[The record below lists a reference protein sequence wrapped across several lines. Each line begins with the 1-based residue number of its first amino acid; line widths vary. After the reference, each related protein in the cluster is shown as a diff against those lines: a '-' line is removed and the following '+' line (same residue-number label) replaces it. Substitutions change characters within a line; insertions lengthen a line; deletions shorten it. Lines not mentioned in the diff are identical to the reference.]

1 MKKAIYIALLVTCVI
16 GLSSCR
22 GSSGQK
28 AVKLAKEYLGKTVSG
43 AKKSHLERYA
53 DDVARVKFT
62 KVSCASCAGTGYVGY
77 PLVTT
82 VMVMGGFIR
91 YKGDSE
97 VFL

>member
-1 MKKAIYIALLVTCVI
+1 MKKVIYITLLVSCVI

-22 GSSGQK
+22 GSNGQK
-28 AVKLAKEYLGKTVSG
+28 AVKFAKEYLGKTVSG

-77 PLVTT
+77 STCDNCDGDGWVYK
-82 VMVMGGFIR
+82 VERR
-91 YKGDSE
+91 Y
-97 VFL
+97 

>member
-1 MKKAIYIALLVTCVI
+1 MKIVIYITLLVTCVI

-77 PLVTT
+77 STCDNCDGDGWVYK
-82 VMVMGGFIR
+82 VERR
-91 YKGDSE
+91 Y
-97 VFL
+97 

>member
-1 MKKAIYIALLVTCVI
+1 MKKVIYITLLVTCVI
-16 GLSSCR
+16 SLFSCR

-28 AVKLAKEYLGKTVSG
+28 AAKLAKGYLGKTVSG

-77 PLVTT
+77 STCDNCDGDGWV
-82 VMVMGGFIR
+82 
-91 YKGDSE
+91 YKVE
-97 VFL
+97 RKY

>member
-1 MKKAIYIALLVTCVI
+1 MKKVIYITLLVTCVI
-16 GLSSCR
+16 SLFSCR

-53 DDVARVKFT
+53 DDVARLKFT

-77 PLVTT
+77 STCDNCDGDGWVYK
-82 VMVMGGFIR
+82 VERR
-91 YKGDSE
+91 Y
-97 VFL
+97 

>member
-1 MKKAIYIALLVTCVI
+1 MNKVIYITLLVTCVI

-53 DDVARVKFT
+53 ADVARVKFT
-62 KVSCASCAGTGYVGY
+62 KVKFQRVSPAPPTAPDWGYKIY
-77 PLVTT
+77 L
-82 VMVMGGFIR
+82 
-91 YKGDSE
+91 
-97 VFL
+97 